1 MLGKNS
7 IANSSQEEAAFATLI
22 ANQDGY
28 KRVFSPGALPTL
40 TQSGLL
46 AVLLARQRYKAI
58 QSAWR
63 HARDEKMR
71 ATFWRTLTRLFHAGG
86 ARRLGGDSTKRLIG
100 TVPRHT

>member
-1 MLGKNS
+1 MFSRKFAQNL
-7 IANSSQEEAAFATLI
+7 SQEEAAFATLV

-28 KRVFSPGALPTL
+28 KRVLPSGAMPTL

-46 AVLLARQRYKAI
+46 AVLLEHQRYKAI

-63 HARDEKMR
+63 HAWHEKMHAAFR
-71 ATFWRTLTRLFHAGG
+71 RTLTCLLH
-86 ARRLGGDSTKRLIG
+86 ARRARTLDGDSTKRLIG